1 MTTLRAWHASDG
13 IFTRPAPRRRQT
25 SPATVSPEQHHWS
38 NRPSCRN
45 AALVFRAKPATLPST
60 PHREDRMGWK
70 TFALGCA
77 VATVALAAVPA
88 EAAKAKKHAYYTYG
102 ETRSLP
108 GVRTRVLVTRRS
120 YLDAGTEVTPGTRKY
135 LDYVTGGPSNP
146 MDPMNS
152 DWPSTF
158 YNPYG
163 RSPLPGSFFPW
174 P

>member
-1 MTTLRAWHASDG
+1 
-13 IFTRPAPRRRQT
+13 
-25 SPATVSPEQHHWS
+25 
-38 NRPSCRN
+38 
-45 AALVFRAKPATLPST
+45 
-60 PHREDRMGWK
+60 MGWK

-77 VATVALAAVPA
+77 AATVALAAVPA